1 MLANSCSMPDKG
13 CAGWLPAQRRK
24 AERGKMQPQYRTSTP
39 APNCTLEEV
48 KYKGKRT
55 VATLTGPNGRFF
67 WNRSTGLWGRKGQI
81 CGYEHALKLVQL

>member
-1 MLANSCSMPDKG
+1 MPDKG

-24 AERGKMQPQYRTSTP
+24 AERGKMQPQYLTSTP